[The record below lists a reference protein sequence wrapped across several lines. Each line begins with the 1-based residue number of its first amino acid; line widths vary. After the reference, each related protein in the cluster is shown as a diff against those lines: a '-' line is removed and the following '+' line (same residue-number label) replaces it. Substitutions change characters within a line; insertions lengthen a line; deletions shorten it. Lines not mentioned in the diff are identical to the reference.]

1 VGSIVRG
8 EIAVR
13 LIEER
18 ARLGYSQSGFARQ
31 LEVSH
36 EGLRKNEMGQSGVG
50 GEFLARAAK
59 LGADVQYILTGVRST
74 NLQEVAPPKIPQL
87 GSVMK
92 SMRLGSAMKS
102 LTSADALKPF
112 RENAELVKS
121 LTSADALK
129 PFKENAKLVKEMTTP
144 VLRRE
149 DMVVGIEKS
158 NVMQLAGGNISGET
172 VTVSGNT
179 LTMINTP
186 RHVTRTVAEVKPGVE
201 HITEEQAAR
210 LTALVKLIVEWEAKV
225 KKKPNGH
232 RGVWAALN
240 AHCRVTKYRLIG
252 LEDYDKAENYL
263 HQWLGRLQSM
273 ASAPVADNDTWRKR
287 RYAYIKINTRENEAW
302 LLAYLR
308 KNFKAESLTD
318 LADDALDRTYRAV
331 AARKRRN

>member
-1 VGSIVRG
+1 MEVEREDLAI
-8 EIAVR
+8 R

-18 ARLGYSQSGFARQ
+18 TRTGFSQADFARK
-31 LEVSH
+31 LDITR
-36 EGLRKNEMGQSGVG
+36 EGLRLYESGQRGISA
-50 GEFLARAAK
+50 EFLARTAM
-59 LGADVQYILTGVRST
+59 LGTDVQYILTGVRSS
-74 NLQEVAPPKIPQL
+74 NLQEVAPLKQPQGL
-87 GSVMK
+87 G
-92 SMRLGSAMKS
+92 LES
-102 LTSADALKPF
+102 LTNPDALKPF
-112 RENAELVKS
+112 TEPGRQL
-121 LTSADALK
+121 
-129 PFKENAKLVKEMTTP
+129 KEMTRP
-144 VLRRE
+144 KLPDALRPASTA
-149 DMVVGIEKS
+149 KS
-158 NVMQLAGGNISGET
+158 NVMTLVDGDISGET

-186 RHVTRTVAEVKPGVE
+186 KHVTRTVAEVKPGVE

-210 LTALVKLIVEWEAKV
+210 LMALVKLIVEWEAKV

-240 AHCRVTKYRLIG
+240 AHCRVTKYRLIALG
-252 LEDYDKAENYL
+252 DYAKAENYL

-318 LADDALDRTYRAV
+318 LADDALERTYRAV